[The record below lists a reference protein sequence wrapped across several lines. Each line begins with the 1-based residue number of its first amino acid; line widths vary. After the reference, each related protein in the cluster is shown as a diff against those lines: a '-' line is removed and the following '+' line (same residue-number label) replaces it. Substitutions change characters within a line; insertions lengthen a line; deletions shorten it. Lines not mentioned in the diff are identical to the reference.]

1 MDINC
6 FFNQPKKFNLSKM
19 ETKLSG
25 NYYNPSTVD
34 EKTCFTFVPVSIE
47 KANNIYTGIDQGYIL
62 RMILTYN
69 MNMILIGISMLM
81 KRIAVKINAF
91 ALLIFS

>member
-1 MDINC
+1 
-6 FFNQPKKFNLSKM
+6 M
-19 ETKLSG
+19 ETKPSG
-25 NYYNPSTVD
+25 NYYNPSTID
-34 EKTCFTFVPVSIE
+34 EKTCITFVPVSIE
-47 KANNIYTGIDQGYIL
+47 KANNIYTRIDQYYIL

-81 KRIAVKINAF
+81 KRIAVKVNAF